1 MDTHFLFSPWQNKK
15 SPLPPIEIDHSFPK
29 AMNIFMVYH
38 IRMRLMINTLKIPVQ
53 LIFPPKESDSWI
65 DEIIIEYHN
74 LVSLDFS
81 FSFVWFGPYSA
92 GTLSISIQYI
102 VVAFSFFF
110 HCLFVHTCIFCES
123 NEFNIFIL
131 P

>member
-81 FSFVWFGPYSA
+81 FSLVWFGPYSA
-92 GTLSISIQYI
+92 GYTIHPIHCCCFQLF
-102 VVAFSFFF
+102 FS
-110 HCLFVHTCIFCES
+110 LFVRS
-123 NEFNIFIL
+123 YMYIL
-131 P
+131 